1 MPHIERNGVKVFYES
16 FGQGTPVVFLHPFTT
31 NRYIWSNQIFTFA
44 RDHKVI
50 VVDHR
55 GHGQSDKPAS
65 GYAIPEM
72 AADVVAILD
81 DAGVD
86 KAVLVGNSIGGMI
99 AMQLNLDA
107 PERVIGN
114 LILSSGTNLAAGLP
128 PEAGEAF
135 ATNFEA
141 AFDGLLEGAT
151 SAKTKREKPWVVNYA
166 ADVYRVEGNFSHEVF
181 LANAG
186 DPAGVFAWN
195 ITDQLKDIQAPTLVI
210 AGEEDQATTVEVNQV
225 LADNIPNATLKV
237 VPDTGHFYQQESP
250 IDFNNDL
257 RSFLKQ
263 LEG

>member
-1 MPHIERNGVKVFYES
+1 MPHVERNGVKVYYET
-16 FGQGTPVVFLHPFTT
+16 FGQGTPIVFLHPFTT

-50 VVDHR
+50 VVDER
-55 GHGQSDKPAS
+55 GHGLSDKPES
-65 GYAIPEM
+65 GYAISEM

-99 AMQLNLDA
+99 AMQTSLDA
-107 PERVIGN
+107 PDRVLGL
-114 LILSSGTNLAAGLP
+114 LILSSGTNLSAALP
-128 PEAGEAF
+128 PEAGQAF
-135 ATNFEA
+135 VDNFEA

-151 SAKTKREKPWVVNYA
+151 SAKTKRDKPEVCGYA
-166 ADVYRVEGNFSHEVF
+166 ADVYRVGDNFTHAVF

-186 DPAGVFAWN
+186 DPNGVFNWN
-195 ITDQLKDIQAPTLVI
+195 ITDRLKDIRQPTLVI

-225 LADNIPNATLKV
+225 LADNIPGAQLKV
-237 VPDTGHFYQQESP
+237 VPDVGHFYQQERP
-250 IDFNNDL
+250 VDFNNDL

-263 LEG
+263 LDA